1 MYARTITAALV
12 PGKGDEAIR
21 IFRDGIVPIIRDQPG
36 YISTSIYLNRDKNI
50 AQTVSL
56 WESAEH
62 EKATSEGTEYLSK
75 VVGLLRGCLVNKEH
89 LHWEVGHYDHI

>member
-21 IFRDGIVPIIRDQPG
+21 IFRDEIVPIIREQPG
-36 YISTSIYLNRDKNI
+36 YVSTSIYLNRKKNI

-56 WESAEH
+56 WESQEL
-62 EKATSEGTEYLSK
+62 EQATSEGTTYLSK

-89 LHWEVGHYDHI
+89 IHWEVGYHDRI